1 MEDKFTLPEFDSPK
15 NYPEDYV
22 DGHNQ
27 YVCKCY
33 KCKEHFYGYKR
44 RIICK
49 ECLNT
54 EDKTLDNF
62 DFLHNKV
69 ADIVNN
75 NNTGNNELIELLK
88 SYDNKYSDR
97 GTLRTL
103 LMSIKPILKDNEELK
118 YYYNKLADRLR
129 TGSNSKKI

>member
-1 MEDKFTLPEFDSPK
+1 MEAKDKFIFPEFDSPK
-15 NYPEDYV
+15 NYPEDYA

-54 EDKTLDNF
+54 EESENEIMEGKAKEALKEILDRC
-62 DFLHNKV
+62 
-69 ADIVNN
+69 
-75 NNTGNNELIELLK
+75 NNTC
-88 SYDNKYSDR
+88 YSLER
-97 GTLRTL
+97 RNIYMAL
-103 LMSIKPILKDNEELK
+103 
-118 YYYNKLADRLR
+118 
-129 TGSNSKKI
+129 